1 MRKKIIIGNWKM
13 NKNNHET
20 IEFIKVADEFKQE
33 NIIHGVAVPA
43 PYLMT
48 ANYLANNLVVCAQN
62 CHFEDKGAFTGET
75 SPMMLKDLEI
85 NWCVVGHSERR
96 EYFNESD
103 EIINKKVLALLKH
116 HISPILC
123 CGETLHQYSNNE
135 TKSVVENQLRKNL
148 ASVSADEV
156 VHVVIAYEPIW
167 AIGTGKTATAE
178 IAEDVCKF
186 IRETLSKLYDEK
198 TANKVLIQ
206 YGGSVKPDNI
216 KELLNKPNI
225 DGALVGGA
233 SLEINSYLALLKNI

>member
-20 IEFIKVADEFKQE
+20 VEFIKVADKFQQDDV
-33 NIIHGVAVPA
+33 IHGVAVPT

-48 ANYLANNLVVCAQN
+48 ANYLAKNLVVCAQN
-62 CHFEDKGAFTGET
+62 AHFEDKGAFTGET
-75 SPMMLKDLEI
+75 SPLMLKDLEI

-96 EYFNESD
+96 EYFNETD
-103 EIINKKVLALLKH
+103 EMINKKVISLLNH

-123 CGETLHQYSNNE
+123 CGETLQQYNNNE
-135 TKSVVENQLRKNL
+135 TKSVVKNQLTKNL
-148 ASVSADEV
+148 ANVPADKV
-156 VHVVIAYEPIW
+156 IHVVIAYEPIW

-178 IAEDVCKF
+178 IAEEVCKF
-186 IRETLSKLYDEK
+186 IRETITSLYDEK
-198 TANKVLIQ
+198 IADKVLIQ

-216 KELLNKPNI
+216 KELLTKPNI

-233 SLEINSYLALLKNI
+233 SLEVNSYLALLNNI